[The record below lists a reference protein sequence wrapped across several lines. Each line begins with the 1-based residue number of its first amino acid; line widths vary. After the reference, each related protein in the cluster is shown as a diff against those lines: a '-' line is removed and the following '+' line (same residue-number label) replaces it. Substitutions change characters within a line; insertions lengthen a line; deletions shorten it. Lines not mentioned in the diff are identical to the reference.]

1 MHSESLVC
9 FAGNDWWLHNP
20 LTEKQWMRYLAR
32 QGWTVLF
39 VNSIGVGFPGAGSPY
54 VLKRL
59 YRKLR
64 NVFVYWLR
72 KDDGVWVMTPLLLP
86 LWSIGWIRKM
96 NVFLV
101 TMQVRYAM
109 KRAGMQPGI
118 FWAGLPTAGLLRRHI
133 PHRRCVY
140 YVQDDYPSYSSF
152 DRQMFMRIHDDHEE
166 MLCAADVVICASI
179 GLAERE
185 ARVARRVEYIPQG
198 VNPVFLDA
206 GLDRSGEVPEK
217 LHGIPHPIIGYWGS
231 LESLHDRDTVL
242 ALAKK
247 HPAWSFVF
255 FGRKMTD
262 VSELEALPNV
272 HYPGFL
278 PIEDIPRHGV
288 HFDVGFI
295 SFKQTDYTMYGCP
308 IKFREYLALG
318 LPVVAPHIIEV
329 ERAYEGEG
337 LTALSVDEFSEK
349 MCEAMETDSP
359 ERRRHRRALVEHE
372 TWDASSAKVLRV
384 LESLEEP
391 RIDGS
396 RAGESRIMNSHAEGS
411 A

>member
-1 MHSESLVC
+1 MPSESLVC

-20 LTEKQWMRYLAR
+20 LTEKQWTRFLAR

-39 VNSIGVGFPGAGSPY
+39 VNSIGVGFPAKGSPY
-54 VLKRL
+54 VLRRL
-59 YRKLR
+59 FRKIRSLS
-64 NVFVYWLR
+64 YWLR
-72 KDDGVWVMTPLLLP
+72 KDEGVWVLTPLLLP
-86 LWSIGWIRKM
+86 LWSVPWIRRM
-96 NVFLV
+96 NVLLV

-118 FWAGLPTAGLLRRHI
+118 FWAGIPTAGLLRQHI
-133 PHRRCVY
+133 PHRKCVY

-152 DRQMFMRIHDDHEE
+152 DHQMFMRIQEDHDE
-166 MLCAADVVICASI
+166 MLRVADVVICASI

-185 ARVARRVEYIPQG
+185 AKFASRVEYIPQG
-198 VNPVFLDA
+198 VNPVFLNADLEENA
-206 GLDRSGEVPEK
+206 EVPEK
-217 LHGIPHPIIGYWGS
+217 LRGISRPIIGYWGS

-247 HPAWSFVF
+247 HPEWSFVF
-255 FGRKMTD
+255 FGKKMTD

-278 PIEDIPRHGV
+278 PIEEIPRHGV

-337 LTALSVDEFSEK
+337 LTALSVDEFSDR
-349 MCEAMETDSP
+349 MREAMETDSP
-359 ERRRHRRALVEHE
+359 ERRRRRRALVAHE
-372 TWDASSAKVLRV
+372 TWDYSSGRV
-384 LESLEEP
+384 LDLLNHLEDKP
-391 RIDGS
+391 Q
-396 RAGESRIMNSHAEGS
+396 
-411 A
+411 

>member
-1 MHSESLVC
+1 MRSDSLVC

-20 LTEKQWMRYLAR
+20 LTEKQWTRYLAR

-39 VNSIGVGFPGAGSPY
+39 VNSIGVGFPGMSSPY
-54 VLKRL
+54 MLRRL
-59 YRKLR
+59 LRKIRSLS
-64 NVFVYWLR
+64 YWLK
-72 KDDGVWVMTPLLLP
+72 KDEGVWVLTPLLLP
-86 LWSIGWIRKM
+86 LWSVAWIRRM

-101 TMQVRYAM
+101 TLQVRYAM
-109 KRAGMQPGI
+109 KRAGMKPGI

-133 PHRRCVY
+133 PHRKCVY

-152 DRQMFMRIHDDHEE
+152 DHQMFMRIHDDHDE
-166 MLCAADVVICASI
+166 MLRVADVVICASI

-185 ARVARRVEYIPQG
+185 AKIARHVEYIPQG
-198 VNPVFLDA
+198 VNPVFLNA
-206 GLDRSGEVPEK
+206 ALDDRAEVPEK
-217 LHGIPHPIIGYWGS
+217 LRGIPRPIIGYWGS

-247 HPAWSFVF
+247 HPEWSFVF
-255 FGRKMTD
+255 FGRKMAD

-278 PIEDIPRHGV
+278 PIEEIPRHGV

-337 LTALSVDEFSEK
+337 LTALSVDEFSER
-349 MCEAMETDSP
+349 MREAMETDSA
-359 ERRRHRRALVEHE
+359 ERRRHRRALVAAE
-372 TWDASSAKVLRV
+372 TWDASSERVRTV
-384 LESLEEP
+384 LEQLE
-391 RIDGS
+391 DQD
-396 RAGESRIMNSHAEGS
+396 
-411 A
+411 

>member
-1 MHSESLVC
+1 MQSESLVC

-20 LTEKQWMRYLAR
+20 LTEKQWTRYLAR

-54 VLKRL
+54 LLKRL
-59 YRKLR
+59 LRKVR
-64 NVFVYWLR
+64 NLFLYWLR
-72 KDDGVWVMTPLLLP
+72 RDEGVWVLTPVLLP
-86 LWSIGWIRKM
+86 LWSVAWVRKM

-109 KRAGMQPGI
+109 KRAGLAPGI
-118 FWAGLPTAGLLRRHI
+118 FWAGLPTAGLLLPHI
-133 PHRRCVY
+133 PHRHVVY

-152 DRQMFMRIHDDHEE
+152 DHQMFMRIHEDHEE
-166 MLCAADVVICASI
+166 MLRAADVVICASI

-185 ARVARRVEYIPQG
+185 AQYARRVEYIPQG
-198 VNPVFLDA
+198 VNPVFLEAD
-206 GLDRSGEVPEK
+206 LDIPASVPEK
-217 LHGIPHPIIGYWGS
+217 LRGIPHPIIGYWGS
-231 LESLHDRDTVL
+231 LESLHDRETVL

-247 HPAWSFVF
+247 HPEWSFVF

-278 PIEDIPRHGV
+278 PIEEIPAYGR
-288 HFDVGFI
+288 HFDVGYI
-295 SFKQTDYTMYGCP
+295 SFRQTDYTMYGCP

-337 LTALSVDEFSEK
+337 LTATSVEEFSARFR
-349 MCEAMETDSP
+349 EAMESDSP
-359 ERRRHRRALVEHE
+359 ERRRHRRALVAHE
-372 TWDASSAKVLRV
+372 TWDHSSERVHTVLD
-384 LESLEEP
+384 SLEDA
-391 RIDGS
+391 R
-396 RAGESRIMNSHAEGS
+396 
-411 A
+411 

>member
-1 MHSESLVC
+1 MSSESLVC

-39 VNSIGVGFPGAGSPY
+39 VNSIGVGFPGKGSPY
-54 VLKRL
+54 VLRRL
-59 YRKLR
+59 LRKIRSLS
-64 NVFVYWLR
+64 YWLR
-72 KDDGVWVMTPLLLP
+72 KDDGVWVLTPLLLP
-86 LWSIGWIRKM
+86 LWSVPWIRRM

-101 TMQVRYAM
+101 TMQVRHAM
-109 KRAGMQPGI
+109 KLAGMQPGI
-118 FWAGLPTAGLLRRHI
+118 FWAGIPTAGLLRRHI
-133 PHRRCVY
+133 PHRTCVY

-152 DRQMFMRIHDDHEE
+152 DHQMFMRIQDDHDE
-166 MLCAADVVICASI
+166 MLRAADVVICASI

-185 ARVARRVEYIPQG
+185 AKFSRRVEYIPQG
-198 VNPVFLDA
+198 VNPVFLNAD
-206 GLDRSGEVPEK
+206 LNEHDEVPEK
-217 LHGIPHPIIGYWGS
+217 LRDIPRPIIGYWGS
-231 LESLHDRDTVL
+231 LESLHDRETVL

-255 FGRKMTD
+255 FGKKMTD

-278 PIEDIPRHGV
+278 PIEEIPRHGV

-337 LTALSVDEFSEK
+337 LTALNVDEFSER
-349 MCEAMETDSP
+349 MREAMETDSP
-359 ERRRHRRALVEHE
+359 ERRRHRRSLVAHE
-372 TWDASSAKVLRV
+372 TWDYSSERV
-384 LESLEEP
+384 RTLLESMEE
-391 RIDGS
+391 
-396 RAGESRIMNSHAEGS
+396 NT
-411 A
+411 

>member
-1 MHSESLVC
+1 MRSDSLVC

-20 LTEKQWMRYLAR
+20 LTEKQWTRYLAR

-39 VNSIGVGFPGAGSPY
+39 VNSIGVGFPGVSSPY
-54 VLKRL
+54 MFRRL
-59 YRKLR
+59 LRKIRSLS
-64 NVFVYWLR
+64 YWLK
-72 KDDGVWVMTPLLLP
+72 KDEGVWVLTPLLLP
-86 LWSIGWIRKM
+86 LWSVAWIRRM

-101 TMQVRYAM
+101 TLQVRYAM
-109 KRAGMQPGI
+109 KRAGMKPGI

-133 PHRRCVY
+133 PHRKCVY

-152 DRQMFMRIHDDHEE
+152 DHQMFMRIHDDHDE
-166 MLCAADVVICASI
+166 MLHVADVVICASI

-185 ARVARRVEYIPQG
+185 AKIARNVEYIPQG
-198 VNPVFLDA
+198 VNPVFLNA
-206 GLDRSGEVPEK
+206 ALDERSEVPEK
-217 LHGIPHPIIGYWGS
+217 LRGIPRPIIGYWGS

-247 HPAWSFVF
+247 HPEWSFVF

-278 PIEDIPRHGV
+278 PIEEIPRHGV

-337 LTALSVDEFSEK
+337 LTALSVDEFSARFR
-349 MCEAMETDSP
+349 EAMETDSP
-359 ERRRHRRALVEHE
+359 ERRRRALVAAE
-372 TWDASSAKVLRV
+372 TWDASSERVRKVLDQ
-384 LESLEEP
+384 LE
-391 RIDGS
+391 
-396 RAGESRIMNSHAEGS
+396 AGE
-411 A
+411 